1 MTLILTTMKS
11 KEKSKKQRLESQIAN
26 TSKPTS
32 GKIMLNFSSTK
43 ILPSTEQINLVR
55 IWQQNA
61 DNIAL
66 NRLISSNIRAVIK
79 EARKFKSKNPS
90 ISYDDLL
97 QEGLAGMVK
106 AANMFDEKKN
116 VTFLC
121 YALWWV
127 RANMR
132 RYIMDYKSVVRIG
145 TTRNDRVLFSNLSK
159 VMSKFDHVESESEKI
174 ELTARAL
181 KTSANEVR
189 TMLQNLKSGDMR
201 LDAPVSGDE
210 SESLAI
216 DNLKDESFNEEDIF
230 DSFQNEI
237 IADAVK
243 EIMESMPEDEKKVII
258 NRFMTNDPRSLRD
271 LADEMKISREWVR
284 KIEIRALDRL
294 KKRLIS
300 QYNYRGM

>member
-1 MTLILTTMKS
+1 MKS

>member
-1 MTLILTTMKS
+1 
-11 KEKSKKQRLESQIAN
+11 
-26 TSKPTS
+26 
-32 GKIMLNFSSTK
+32 MLNFSSTK

-55 IWQQNA
+55 IWQQSA

>member
-1 MTLILTTMKS
+1 
-11 KEKSKKQRLESQIAN
+11 
-26 TSKPTS
+26 
-32 GKIMLNFSSTK
+32 MLNFSSTK
-43 ILPSTEQINLVR
+43 ILPSSEQINLVR
-55 IWQQNA
+55 TWQESS

-79 EARKFKSKNPS
+79 EARKFSSKNPS

-106 AANMFDEKKN
+106 AANMFDESKN

-132 RYIMDYKSVVRIG
+132 KYIMDYKSVVRLG

-159 VMSKFDHVESESEKI
+159 VMSKFEHIESESEKI
-174 ELTARAL
+174 ELTAKAL
-181 KTSANEVR
+181 KTTPNEVR
-189 TMLQNLKSGDMR
+189 TMLQNLKSGDLR
-201 LDAPVSGDE
+201 LDAPISSDD

-216 DNLKDESFNEEDIF
+216 DNLRDESFNEDSIF
-230 DSFQNEI
+230 DSFQNGI
-237 IADAVK
+237 LADAVK
-243 EIMESMPEDEKKVII
+243 DIMESMPDDERKII
-258 NRFMTNDPRSLRD
+258 TNRFMTSEPRTLRE
-271 LADEMKISREWVR
+271 LAKDMKISREWVR
-284 KIEIRALDRL
+284 KIEMRALDRL

-300 QYNYRGM
+300 QYDYRSME

>member
-1 MTLILTTMKS
+1 MKS

-55 IWQQNA
+55 IWQQSA